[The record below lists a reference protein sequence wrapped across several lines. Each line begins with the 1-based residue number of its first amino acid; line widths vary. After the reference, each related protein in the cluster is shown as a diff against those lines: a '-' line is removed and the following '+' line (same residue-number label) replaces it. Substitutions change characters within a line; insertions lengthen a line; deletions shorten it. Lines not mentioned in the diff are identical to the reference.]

1 MGVQAHSSLSRG
13 HWCRHPYA
21 VRRSGFLCSRAI
33 WVRQV
38 ARKNVKPTSNP
49 LLQILVCLLS
59 QKSEGI
65 MFLCYVKRIN
75 GENYRQAFLRNQLE
89 YFRGFME
96 VFCLHLECVIAT
108 RMILLKHVSDSMT
121 LALKILLWLP
131 FAFRIKVTLFSLA

>member
-1 MGVQAHSSLSRG
+1 M
-13 HWCRHPYA
+13 C
-21 VRRSGFLCSRAI
+21 
-33 WVRQV
+33 QV
-38 ARKNVKPTSNP
+38 ARKNVKPTPNP

-108 RMILLKHVSDSMT
+108 RMIFLKHVSDRIT
-121 LALKILLWLP
+121 LALKILL
-131 FAFRIKVTLFSLA
+131 